1 MMTVQ
6 TGNDHARTAIDYA
19 VAVATGGTVPT
30 ATAHQHQIFEDS
42 TDTTKPVQCRKD
54 LPGDIYLSAQ
64 LPAEAQ
70 AALMK

>member
-19 VAVATGGTVPT
+19 VAVATGGEVPT
-30 ATAHQHQIFEDS
+30 ATAHQHKIFEDS
-42 TDTTKPVQCRKD
+42 TDPSRPVQCRTD
-54 LPGDIYLSAQ
+54 LPGDIYLSA
-64 LPAEAQ
+64 EMSGEDQ